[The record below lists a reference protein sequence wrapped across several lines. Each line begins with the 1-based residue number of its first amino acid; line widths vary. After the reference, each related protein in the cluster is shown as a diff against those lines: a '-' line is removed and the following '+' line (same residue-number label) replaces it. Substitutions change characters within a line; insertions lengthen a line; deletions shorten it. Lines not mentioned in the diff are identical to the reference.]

1 MCLPCGR
8 EMDHQSL
15 LCWVETVMQ
24 SLERLHAD
32 VERLEAQDVHWR
44 MDIEALNARIESMAA
59 AHARYKRGET

>member
-1 MCLPCGR
+1 MCACPEGVK
-8 EMDHQSL
+8 MDHQ

-32 VERLEAQDVHWR
+32 VERLEAQDVRRR

-59 AHARYKRGET
+59 AHARYKRGEP